1 MQWIKREESLYCI
14 LNSTLRKEKR
24 DLLKLWFLHLKLILK
39 SLAKLPSIE
48 GRTFYR
54 GDKFNLSDIYRPGKI
69 IVWWDFSSC
78 TSTINV
84 LGEEKILDKTDMPT
98 LFAIECKSAKDI
110 RLRSMYFD
118 ENEILSLPAAQF
130 KVVGQY
136 QPSEHVC
143 MFQLKEL
150 YPLQHSI

>member
-14 LNSTLRKEKR
+14 LNSTLREEKR

-54 GDKFNLSDIYRPGKI
+54 GDKFNLSDIYRP
-69 IVWWDFSSC
+69 D
-78 TSTINV
+78 
-84 LGEEKILDKTDMPT
+84 EEKILGKTDMPT

-143 MFQLKEL
+143 MMQLKEL
-150 YPLQHSI
+150 FPLQHSI